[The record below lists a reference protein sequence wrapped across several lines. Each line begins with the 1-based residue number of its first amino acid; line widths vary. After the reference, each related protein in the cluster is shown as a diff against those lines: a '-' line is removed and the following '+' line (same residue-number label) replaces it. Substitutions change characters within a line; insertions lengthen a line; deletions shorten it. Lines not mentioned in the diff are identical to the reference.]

1 MTSQPVEA
9 ISTGTADAANAA
21 AAAESDLLTTF
32 ELAGVLNAAD
42 VQVAR
47 VVGRLGGETE
57 PAVLL
62 AVALTVRAARCG
74 SVCIDLAEQHLINPQ
89 LPWPEPASW
98 QRAVVNSPVT
108 GRISDQAAV
117 GGAAY
122 RDGEGLPLQFELG
135 LLYLNRYRLQEA
147 DLTDDLV
154 RRWALE
160 QPLIPPDLLPA
171 LLSRLYARPAPE
183 LDGQRLAAEIAAR
196 TWTTFLTGGPGTGK
210 TATIARILALLVA
223 AQPGPVP
230 RIALAAPTGKAAARL
245 TEAIAE
251 QIATMPTEDR
261 ERLQTLR
268 GGVGGPLTATTIHRL
283 LGVLPANNT
292 RFRHHRRHH
301 LPYDVVV
308 VDECSMVSLTL
319 LARLVEAVSDET
331 RLVLV
336 GDADQLSSVEAGAAF
351 ADLITAAQPGM
362 VRLEHNW
369 RFGSSIAELANA
381 VRGGDA
387 DLALS
392 LLAGPDPAIALRVRA
407 AANETAG
414 QVYRAA
420 VAGDAEQALALMR
433 DHRVLCAHRSGR
445 WGIQEWNRRIER
457 LLVAAGMPSPWDQF
471 YPGRQ
476 LLIAEND
483 YALGLFNG
491 DAGVIVAESDG
502 SPIAVFENGL
512 RYRPARIRQ
521 VLTAFAITVHRSQ
534 GSQFGRI
541 TLVLPPPDSPLLSR
555 ELLYTAITRAQFGVE
570 IVGTPGAFRAAVQ
583 RPAARASGFARR
595 LAARSKVQA
604 AEQGNAEIAL
614 TTEASAKSGVSN
626 GDEIGA

>member
-1 MTSQPVEA
+1 MTSQPFGVTTTDA
-9 ISTGTADAANAA
+9 ADGADAVTD
-21 AAAESDLLTTF
+21 SDLLTTF
-32 ELAGVLNAAD
+32 EMAGVLDTAD

-47 VVGRLGGETE
+47 VVGRLGGETR
-57 PAVLL
+57 PPVLL
-62 AVALTVRAARCG
+62 AVALAVRAARSG
-74 SVCIDLAEQHLINPQ
+74 SVCIDLAEQHLIDPE
-89 LPWPEPASW
+89 LPWPEPTAW
-98 QRAVVNSPVT
+98 QQAVLDSPVT
-108 GRISDQAAV
+108 GSISDRAED
-117 GGAAY
+117 GGAADPESTS
-122 RDGEGLPLQFELG
+122 RDGEGLPLQFDLG

-154 RRWALE
+154 RRWGLDP
-160 QPLIPPDLLPA
+160 PLISPDLLQTS
-171 LLSRLYARPAPE
+171 LSRLFARPSPE
-183 LDGQRLAAEIAAR
+183 PDGQRLAAETAAR

-223 AQPGPVP
+223 AHPGPVP

-251 QIATMPTEDR
+251 QLATMPTEDR
-261 ERLQTLR
+261 TRLQTLR
-268 GGVGGPLTATTIHRL
+268 GGFGGPFTATTIHRL
-283 LGVLPANNT
+283 LGVLPENNT

-319 LARLVEAVSDET
+319 LARLVEAVSDEC
-331 RLVLV
+331 RLVLL
-336 GDADQLSSVEAGAAF
+336 GDADQLSSVEAGAVF

-381 VRGGDA
+381 VRCGDT
-387 DLALS
+387 DLALR
-392 LLAGPDPAIALRVRA
+392 LLAGPDPAIALRA
-407 AANETAG
+407 TASANETVG

-433 DHRVLCAHRSGR
+433 DHRVLCAHRSGQ

-457 LLVAAGMPSPWDQF
+457 LLIAAGMPSPWDQF

-476 LLIAEND
+476 LLVTEND

-491 DAGVIVAESDG
+491 DTGVVVAESDG
-502 SPIAVFENGL
+502 SPMAVFENGR

-521 VLTAFAITVHRSQ
+521 VQTAFAITVHRSQ
-534 GSQFGRI
+534 GSQFGRV

-555 ELLYTAITRAQFGVE
+555 ELLYTAITRAQLGVE
-570 IVGTPGAFRAAVQ
+570 IVGTPEAFRAAVG

-595 LAARSKVQA
+595 LAASSKVQS
-604 AEQGNAEIAL
+604 AERASAGITQ
-614 TTEASAKSGVSN
+614 TTEGSGRRVR
-626 GDEIGA
+626 